1 MLQKMANDRKASRTP
16 VPIATVLLLLASHL
30 PSNGVLGYSRGAP
43 DTACGDLMPGHGLV
57 TQGTPS
63 PYTIAPGAASVEG
76 GKRMLVT
83 LHTRDDERGFM
94 GFLVQARNPDDES
107 QIVGTFFT
115 TDHSYLTCG
124 KGFNN
129 AVTHS
134 SSTAKPKVL
143 LEWEAPS
150 DYSGDVV
157 FKGTFVKTYDTYW
170 VGVTSEKVTITNP
183 PGSQGG
189 PAALPPAPAPAPAPV
204 PSPVP
209 SPAPVPVPVPVPA
222 PVPAATNN
230 ATTTTTTEFS
240 ASVSPDVVDT
250 VSPEN
255 PGDFVINVVD
265 APGVDGDIPVVEND
279 NGVATNGGEGSVLT
293 PTLVFSPSSPASPT
307 LSTSPASPSSPLSS
321 TTTSSSS
328 SSSSSNSSPT
338 TADSFSSITD
348 NPTSSSVTESS
359 PAEDEPEPERNVQ
372 GTGTNPRRRFG
383 LSGRFKTTTAATV
396 ETTTTT
402 TASPKATSARVPIE
416 NLPPGVASL
425 YNTMQNIYL
434 GCKANKGCYG
444 FPSGC
449 ENSEN
454 CQMLTTYAKVSSGY
468 RFEIM
473 GDAGSNAYVAVGLS
487 DDQKMGDDSVM
498 ACASIN
504 GAVDVLMGFNVG
516 KSNELLSNAKYGL
529 SDIKTAGVD
538 GRIYCSF
545 VRQALTQV
553 NNINFDLEAERFHL
567 MLAKGPASANKLGYH
582 QAREVSAGTSSMT
595 EFAALEGGSSSDLFL
610 KLHACFMIGAWV
622 CAASCGILLAR
633 YYKQTWLDNKCCG
646 IDQWF
651 HFHRLFMI
659 LTWGLTIAGFVLIV
673 IYEGGWTEDPVSENP
688 HPVIGIVSI
697 GLCFIQPFMALCRCK
712 PTHKRRPVFNWLHWF
727 VGNSAQILG
736 LTAIFFGF
744 DLIHA
749 PKWTW
754 FILII
759 FIAFHCIVHLILSIG
774 QCISDSRGDKSNNVF
789 PLKEMNGSR
798 SPLHPVDKREDAPGG
813 TFRKTMLAIYL
824 IVVWLITAL
833 LMLIVVAGE
842 QQLRDWKLLFWEK

>member
-240 ASVSPDVVDT
+240 AS
-250 VSPEN
+250 
-255 PGDFVINVVD
+255 
-265 APGVDGDIPVVEND
+265 
-279 NGVATNGGEGSVLT
+279 
-293 PTLVFSPSSPASPT
+293 
-307 LSTSPASPSSPLSS
+307 
-321 TTTSSSS
+321 
-328 SSSSSNSSPT
+328 
-338 TADSFSSITD
+338 
-348 NPTSSSVTESS
+348 
-359 PAEDEPEPERNVQ
+359 
-372 GTGTNPRRRFG
+372 
-383 LSGRFKTTTAATV
+383 
-396 ETTTTT
+396 
-402 TASPKATSARVPIE
+402 
-416 NLPPGVASL
+416 GVASL